1 MPSISRKTNS
11 WRFSSA
17 VAILAAL
24 LLALQPIVVPA
35 AARDAAPKPPKPPTL
50 TQTLDAISAYAPKAL
65 AEQDAPGVSI
75 AITDATHT
83 LRVITVGYADA
94 ETKTP
99 VTSLTRFG
107 IGSLSKSFL
116 GTLLL
121 QLRDEGKFDPQLPVT
136 RYLPWFKVQSKYR
149 PITSADLLTH
159 SSGLPD
165 GGLATGLDG
174 VYQLRNWPTGFAP
187 GTHWSYSNVGYYTLG
202 AVLEKIVG
210 SEDYNAIITRRI
222 FDPLGMDDT
231 TALWSPRT
239 LADAAKGYLYADD
252 DEPLPHD
259 DPLTR
264 VAQTHYEDPAG
275 SILTTPGDMAKYMR
289 FIINKGAGPHARLLS
304 VSSWKLLTT
313 APIYNGKPIGAGG
326 HGIFA
331 GYAYGL
337 GSHVVDGDTV
347 VGHTGGV
354 LPYTACMQVDLTHGY
369 GIVAMSNIGY
379 RGARPC
385 DIVTYALQAL
395 VAYATGKPLPAPPTP
410 EDPLLVE
417 HASQYAGTFSQVGG
431 KASIIV
437 ATTGDRL
444 GLMTPKGLIKLY
456 PTGHDNF
463 VVDDPAWAAYL
474 LQFGRDAD
482 GNVVEAFWGPQWY
495 TSSEYTGPTT
505 FTYPN
510 IWNAYVGRYET
521 LDANG
526 YYNEVTVIV
535 RKGQLSY
542 DDGTHL
548 VPLGGTLFH
557 VGNSS
562 WTPDFARF
570 SEIISGKA
578 RVLSSPGVE
587 MYRMIT
593 SPG

>member
-11 WRFSSA
+11 WRFCSA
-17 VAILAAL
+17 TAAFAAL
-24 LLALQPIVVPA
+24 LLALQSIAPA
-35 AARDAAPKPPKPPTL
+35 AARDAAPKPPTL
-50 TQTLDAISAYAPKAL
+50 EQTLNAISAYAPKAL
-65 AEQDAPGVSI
+65 AEQGAPGVSI

-83 LRVITVGYADA
+83 LRVITIGYADA
-94 ETKTP
+94 EAKAP
-99 VTSLTRFG
+99 VTPQTRFG

-136 RYLPWFKVQSKYR
+136 HYLPWFKVQSAYR

-187 GTHWSYSNVGYYTLG
+187 GTHWSYSNVGYYALG
-202 AVLEKIVG
+202 AILEKIVG

-239 LADAAKGYLYADD
+239 LADAAKGYLYSDD
-252 DEPLPHD
+252 DEPLPYN

-264 VAQTHYEDPAG
+264 VEQTHYEDPAG
-275 SILTTPGDMAKYMR
+275 SILTTPGDMAKYAR
-289 FIINKGAGPHARLLS
+289 FIINKGEGPHARLLTE
-304 VSSWKLLTT
+304 SSWRLLTV
-313 APIYNGKPIGAGG
+313 PPLYDGKPIGAGG
-326 HGIFA
+326 QGIFA

-385 DIVTYALQAL
+385 GIVTYALQAL
-395 VAYATGKPLPAPPTP
+395 IAYANGKPLPAPPP
-410 EDPLLVE
+410 AKDPLLVE
-417 HASQYAGTFSQVGG
+417 RASQYAGTFSQVGG
-431 KASIIV
+431 KASINV

-456 PTGHDNF
+456 PAGRDNF
-463 VVDDPAWAAYL
+463 VVGDPAWAAYL
-474 LQFGRDAD
+474 LQFGRDAN

-495 TSSEYTGPTT
+495 TSSAYSGPKT
-505 FTYPN
+505 FSYPN

-535 RKGQLSY
+535 RKGQLCY
-542 DDGTHL
+542 DDGTRL
-548 VPLGGTLFH
+548 TPLGGALFH
-557 VGNSS
+557 VGTST
-562 WTPDFARF
+562 WTPDYARF
-570 SEIISGKA
+570 SEIIEGKA
-578 RVLSSPGVE
+578 RVLSSPGVD